1 MSGPR
6 IRSTVPTRTTEV
18 LNVDYTAVMQQAIE
32 NERWRVLR
40 EVRRAMERIK
50 TNEPDGYNTYRTR
63 DRSADNFKSD
73 VIAAL
78 DAIEQTR
85 HDLIP

>member
-1 MSGPR
+1 MNSPR

-40 EVRRAMERIK
+40 EVRRAVEQIK

-63 DRSADNFKSD
+63 DRSADKFKSD
-73 VIAAL
+73 VISGL
-78 DAIEQTR
+78 DALEAAQA
-85 HDLIP
+85 

>member
-18 LNVDYTAVMQQAIE
+18 LNVDYTAVMQQAVE

-40 EVRRAMERIK
+40 EIRRAAERIK
-50 TNEPDGYNTYRTR
+50 TSESDGYNTYRTR
-63 DRSADNFKSD
+63 DRTADKFKSD
-73 VIAAL
+73 IISAL
-78 DAIEQTR
+78 DAIEQAS
-85 HDLIP
+85 P

>member
-1 MSGPR
+1 MNSPR

-18 LNVDYTAVMQQAIE
+18 LNVDYAAVMQQAIE

-40 EVRRAMERIK
+40 EVRRATERIK
-50 TNEPDGYNTYRTR
+50 TSEPDGYNTHSTR
-63 DRSADNFKSD
+63 ARSADKFKSD
-73 VIAAL
+73 LISAL